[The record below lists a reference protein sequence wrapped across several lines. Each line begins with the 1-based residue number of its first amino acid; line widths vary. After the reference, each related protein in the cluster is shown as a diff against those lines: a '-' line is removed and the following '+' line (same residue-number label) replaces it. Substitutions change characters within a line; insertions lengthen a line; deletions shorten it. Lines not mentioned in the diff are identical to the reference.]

1 MSPNEAAITLCIAAA
16 AGIFLIALA
25 DRLRLPSIALLL
37 LGGILLGPDV
47 LGWVHPE
54 SLGRGLETVV
64 TLAVAVVLFE
74 GGLTLD
80 VAGFRREPKVI
91 VRILTLGVLVTW
103 AGTAVAVYAVYPH
116 IQPELAVIAGSL
128 VIVTGPTVVSPLLR
142 RIGLRPR
149 LYHILYWEGVLVNAL
164 GVFVAVLCFE
174 WIAASAD
181 QPLLAPLGRF
191 ASRFVIG
198 AGIGLA
204 VGLGLGLVLR
214 RRWVSQQHT
223 NIVVLA
229 SALLALGLA
238 NAVLEE
244 AGILA
249 VIVAGLVVSL
259 QRAPQL
265 KQLKR
270 FKLELTEV
278 GIGLLFVLLAAKL
291 DLHSFARDGGRLL
304 WILALLL
311 FVLRP
316 LNILLSTWGL
326 GFSWRERLFLSWL
339 APRGIV
345 AASMA
350 SLFALRLHNLGY
362 AHAEL
367 LETLTYAVIGTT
379 VIAQGLSAP
388 ALAHALGLKRR
399 THATWLLI
407 GDPTLAVALHRQ
419 LRQAGARS
427 LVMAAGA
434 DRAAALAGDGIESV
448 AANPLEPASIRDPR
462 IADVEAV
469 LALARDPEL
478 NARICEA
485 WGEVIG
491 PSACY
496 RWDGSDNADNAG
508 DEVQGLAVWTELP
521 SPATLRAAIESG
533 AYALEAVEVGT
544 ADDTRRFGAAMRP
557 LLAVDEGRITLVNQA
572 DLHPEADSVVVVRK
586 RIPGLYGLL
595 RDAVIVDQPNASFED
610 IVTTLLDLAERTTP
624 GLPTAAHLTDI
635 LDRERT
641 MPTTIGAGVA
651 IPHVYD
657 ERCAR
662 SAVYAASVTGGL
674 DLSGPDDIPVQLV
687 FLVVSPAGKAS
698 EHLAALAALA
708 QLASDPELIDVLAR
722 QRTRGRLLTLLR
734 ERE

>member
-1 MSPNEAAITLCIAAA
+1 MSPNEAAITLCTAAA

-25 DRLRLPSIALLL
+25 DRLRVPSIALLL

-64 TLAVAVVLFE
+64 TLAVAVILFE

-91 VRILTLGVLVTW
+91 IRILTVGVLVTW
-103 AGTAVAVYAVYPH
+103 AGTALAVYVVYSYV
-116 IQPELAVIAGSL
+116 QPELAVIAGSL

-142 RIGLRPR
+142 RIGLQPR

-198 AGIGLA
+198 AGIGMG
-204 VGLGLGLVLR
+204 VGLGLGFVLR

-223 NIVVLA
+223 NIVVLG

-291 DLHSFARDGGRLL
+291 DLHAFARDGGRLL

-316 LNILLSTWGL
+316 VNILLSTWGL

-350 SLFALRLHNLGY
+350 SLFALRLHTLGY
-362 AHAEL
+362 AHAEM

-388 ALAHALGLKRR
+388 ALARALGLKRR
-399 THATWLLI
+399 TNAAWLLI
-407 GDPTLAVALHRQ
+407 GDASLAVQLHRQ

-434 DRAAALAGDGIESV
+434 DRSAALAGEGIESV

-462 IADVEAV
+462 IGDVEAV
-469 LALARDPEL
+469 LALSTDPEL
-478 NARICEA
+478 NGRICDA
-485 WGEVIG
+485 WSEIVG
-491 PSACY
+491 PAACH
-496 RWDGSDNADNAG
+496 RWDGDDGAVNDDSG
-508 DEVQGLAVWTELP
+508 QAVWSDLP
-521 SPATLRAAIESG
+521 SPANLRAAIESG

-544 ADDTRRFGAAMRP
+544 AEDTRRFGEAMRP
-557 LLAVDEGRITLVNQA
+557 LLSVNEGRITLVDGEVA
-572 DLHPEADSVVVVRK
+572 PEADSVVVMRRRV
-586 RIPGLYGLL
+586 PGLYGLL
-595 RDAVIVDQPNASFED
+595 RDAVIVDQARATFDEV
-610 IVTTLLDLAERTTP
+610 VTTLLDLAERTTP
-624 GLPTAAHLTDI
+624 GLPTREHLADI

-641 MPTTIGAGVA
+641 MPTTIGSGVA

-657 ERCAR
+657 ERCQR
-662 SAVYAASVTGGL
+662 SAVYVATVAGGL
-674 DLSGPDDIPVQLV
+674 DLLGPDDEPVRLV
-687 FLVVSPAGKAS
+687 FLVVSPAGQAS
-698 EHLAALAALA
+698 EHLRALAALA
-708 QLASDPELIDVLAR
+708 QLASERDLVEVLSR